1 MTALFVSEVRRD
13 LSRRLVW
20 VLVALGLFGAVLAG
34 GIAYANAEGSITR
47 PGGTECR
54 TTSSGEVE
62 CIEVFGPT
70 TPDEFRLTE
79 LWPRDSDEGPLLA
92 VPVVFLAIG
101 GLFAG
106 ASMVGAEWR
115 AGTITT
121 LLTWEPRRT
130 RVAVAKLL
138 AAGLLAFVISV
149 ALLAFFCLAM
159 LPAGFRGDSTGTDA
173 AWFGGLVA
181 GGLRGGLLV
190 ALAAVF
196 GAGVAM
202 VGRNTAAALGLAFA
216 YLMVG
221 ENIVRAWKPWL
232 TRWLIGENSATVLLG
247 AAPDGAPF
255 HRGFGL
261 ALATMV
267 LYVGLVAVAAVSTF
281 RARDSAAA

>member
-1 MTALFVSEVRRD
+1 MTALFVSELRRD

-20 VLVALGLFGAVLAG
+20 VLIALGLFGTVIVG
-34 GIAYANAEGSITR
+34 GIAYANAKGSINR
-47 PGGTECR
+47 SGGTECR
-54 TTSSGEVE
+54 STPSGEVQ
-62 CIEVFGPT
+62 CFEVVRPMA
-70 TPDEFRLTE
+70 PDEFKLTE
-79 LWPRDSDEGPLLA
+79 LWPRDRNEGPLLA

-115 AGTITT
+115 AGTIGT
-121 LLTWEPRRT
+121 LLTWEPRRV

-149 ALLAFFCLAM
+149 ALLAVFCLAM
-159 LPAGFRGDSTGTDA
+159 LPAGFRGDRTGTDA

-190 ALAAVF
+190 SLAAVF

-202 VGRNTAAALGLAFA
+202 VGRNTAAALGVAFA

-247 AAPDGAPF
+247 ATPSAAPF
-255 HRGFGL
+255 RRGFGL

-267 LYVGLVAVAAVSTF
+267 LYVGLVAVAAVASF
-281 RARDSAAA
+281 RARDIAAT